1 MSKSKIIEELTNLLV
16 VALRHKIGSIV
27 NENEIYAQ
35 KYAKDVE
42 VLFEQA
48 KKSIAGKDFNI
59 YERKEILNKLKIKL
73 TKELESGAFLN
84 KRKFDILDKEIND
97 ILKEVDLDENNP

>member
-42 VLFEQA
+42 VLFE
-48 KKSIAGKDFNI
+48 
-59 YERKEILNKLKIKL
+59 
-73 TKELESGAFLN
+73 
-84 KRKFDILDKEIND
+84 
-97 ILKEVDLDENNP
+97 